1 MLVAL
6 RDTEGVGDM
15 KAFAIDEFG
24 QPGSLH
30 DVPVPEPAEGQVR
43 VRVAAAGL
51 NPFDNAVVRGNL
63 KDRMKHG
70 FPLVPGMDGSGTV
83 DAVGSGVSAWS
94 VGDEVFGSVGKGH
107 LGEGTLAELVSMSV
121 ATIARKPS
129 TIEHATAAAIPT
141 AGVTALNMADAIAL
155 GDGQTVV
162 AVGATGGVGSYLVQ
176 LAVRRGARV
185 VVVSQ
190 GENADYARR
199 LGAADV
205 VDYTAGDVAE
215 AVRSRYPDGIDA
227 IADMH
232 GDRDALARL
241 AEQVRSGGHVASIVG
256 AVDSESLGDRGI
268 EATNVMGRVTTG
280 SLETLSSM
288 VVAGEIAAPEIRSF
302 SLAEAGDGLAA
313 VATHHV
319 RGKIVVTVS

>member
-1 MLVAL
+1 
-6 RDTEGVGDM
+6 M

-30 DVPVPEPAEGQVR
+30 DVPVPEPAEGEVR

-83 DAVGSGVSAWS
+83 DAVGPGVSAWS

-121 ATIARKPS
+121 VTIARKPS

-141 AGVTALNMADAIAL
+141 AGVTALNMADALAL

-205 VDYTAGDVAE
+205 VDYTAGDVAD

-232 GDRDALARL
+232 GDRDGLARL

-256 AVDSESLGDRGI
+256 AVDASLSDRGI
-268 EATNVMGRVTTG
+268 QATNVMGRVTTE
-280 SLETLSSM
+280 SLEALSGM
-288 VVAGEIAAPEIRSF
+288 MEGGEIAAPEIRSF

-313 VATHHV
+313 LATHHV